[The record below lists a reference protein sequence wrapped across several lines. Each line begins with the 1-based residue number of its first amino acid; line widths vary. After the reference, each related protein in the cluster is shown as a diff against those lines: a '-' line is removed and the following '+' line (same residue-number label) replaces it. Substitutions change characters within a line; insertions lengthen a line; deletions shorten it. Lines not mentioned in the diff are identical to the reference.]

1 MTDPKSV
8 AGEGEGEITKEQEKV
23 EGGEWICLYCITM
36 YTFVKIIQITQFKC
50 LQVTTAKL

>member
-23 EGGEWICLYCITM
+23 EGGEWICLYCIPCILLL
-36 YTFVKIIQITQFKC
+36 KLFK
-50 LQVTTAKL
+50 LHSSNAYR